1 MLKLIDAVMLQLEAL
16 FTLRLSD
23 WQISLYRQTDRLMSV
38 NLSKR
43 LTMIQYSGCQTR
55 LS

>member
-23 WQISLYRQTDRLMSV
+23 WQIPLYRQSGRHMFV
-38 NLSKR
+38 NL
-43 LTMIQYSGCQTR
+43 
-55 LS
+55 